1 MCCQTANNRL
11 DAGNSELAS
20 HIFGGNITGIML
32 CSTLCRLCCGRRYV
46 TPACSPTV
54 DARNRRVGAHISFE
68 RLVVTIAS

>member
-32 CSTLCRLCCGRRYV
+32 CSTLCR
-46 TPACSPTV
+46 
-54 DARNRRVGAHISFE
+54 I
-68 RLVVTIAS
+68 

>member
-32 CSTLCRLCCGRRYV
+32 CSTLCRLQRV
-46 TPACSPTV
+46 VPT
-54 DARNRRVGAHISFE
+54 RGKRTRLFGALPTEI
-68 RLVVTIAS
+68 L

>member
-32 CSTLCRLCCGRRYV
+32 CSTLCRLCKVVR
-46 TPACSPTV
+46 PDTV
-54 DARNRRVGAHISFE
+54 IGY
-68 RLVVTIAS
+68 TIRKNFFYRQL

>member
-32 CSTLCRLCCGRRYV
+32 CSTLCRLQIPIYTAGHG
-46 TPACSPTV
+46 TGLSGACAPEV
-54 DARNRRVGAHISFE
+54 
-68 RLVVTIAS
+68 L